1 WEQRRPAV
9 ESLQRDGRSE
19 SGGRHADERDHRRSF
34 LSHILALA
42 TREEKVMQKHITIL
56 GVLYITFGI
65 LGVLAGLIVFV
76 SVAGGGI
83 ISGDRKAMAITAIV
97 GSAVALFLFLISAPG
112 VIGGIGL
119 LQRRSWAR
127 ILVL

>member
-1 WEQRRPAV
+1 
-9 ESLQRDGRSE
+9 
-19 SGGRHADERDHRRSF
+19 
-34 LSHILALA
+34 
-42 TREEKVMQKHITIL
+42 MQKHITIL

-83 ISGDRKAMAITAIV
+83 ISGDREAMAITAIV
-97 GSAVALFLFLISAPG
+97 GTVVALFLFLISAPG

-127 ILVL
+127 ILVLILGCLNLLSIPFGTALGIYTLWALTKPEMQSLLRSRV